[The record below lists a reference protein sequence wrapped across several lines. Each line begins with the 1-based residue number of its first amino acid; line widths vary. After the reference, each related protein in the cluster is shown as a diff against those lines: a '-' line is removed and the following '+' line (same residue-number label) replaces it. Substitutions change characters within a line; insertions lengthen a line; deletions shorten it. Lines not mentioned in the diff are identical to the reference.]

1 MLWDRGT
8 WEPVPGKDPRK
19 TLDQGHLH
27 FTLHGERMKGEWLLV
42 RIKGKPGE
50 KRENW
55 LLRKLDDAYA
65 GASEGLVASELTS
78 VDTGRT
84 MADIASGRTPKRNAA
99 KQPKPEK
106 VARSGKLPGFEP
118 VQLATLVDHTPPGD
132 GWLQI
137 GR

>member
-1 MLWDRGT
+1 MRISDWSSDVCSSDHPLDYGGFEGTIPAGAYGAGTVMLWDRGT

-55 LLRKLDDAYA
+55 LLRKLDDEYA

-84 MADIASGRTPKRNAA
+84 MADK
-99 KQPKPEK
+99 
-106 VARSGKLPGFEP
+106 
-118 VQLATLVDHTPPGD
+118 
-132 GWLQI
+132 I
-137 GR
+137 GRANV